1 MPIQF
6 KDFPVIIVLLL
17 GAYFS
22 VYQKKL
28 TPWAAVTGF
37 FCGLVIYLGSG
48 YPGLTMLATF
58 FVAGTLATSWGKE
71 QKKSVELPEQSSL
84 ELPDDSAQ
92 RKPGQV
98 LANGGTAT
106 LMALL
111 ILFLHSKSAIS
122 VPDANL
128 YLNPHLLLHLM
139 LAASLAS
146 ATADTLS
153 SELGMLYGKSFY
165 NCITW
170 KKEARGLDGVVSL
183 EGTLIGIAG
192 AALIAG
198 IFALAAGFDS
208 RFLII
213 VIAGAAGNLADS
225 IFGATLERRK
235 LLNNDLVN
243 FLSTLFAA
251 VVAFFLYLILK
262 RF

>member
-1 MPIQF
+1 MSLQF
-6 KDFPVIIVLLL
+6 TNLFVIALLIL
-17 GAYFS
+17 AACFS
-22 VYQKKL
+22 VKAKKL
-28 TPWAAVTGF
+28 TLLAAITGF
-37 FCGLVIYLGSG
+37 FCGVTIYIGAG
-48 YPGLTMLATF
+48 YLGLTMLITF
-58 FVAGTLATSWGKE
+58 FLAGTLATGWGRQRKVFLE
-71 QKKSVELPEQSSL
+71 KTGDSV
-84 ELPDDSAQ
+84 Q

-98 LANGGTAT
+98 LANGGVAA
-106 LMALL
+106 LMALMV
-111 ILFLHSKSAIS
+111 IIFPSQSA
-122 VPDANL
+122 V
-128 YLNPHLLLHLM
+128 LLVM

-183 EGTLIGIAG
+183 EGTLIGVAG
-192 AALIAG
+192 ATLIAG
-198 IFALAAGFDS
+198 IFAIAADYDN

-213 VIAGAAGNLADS
+213 VIAGAAGNLSDS